1 MIVPGRDVSS
11 VNGSTNF
18 VDGKYYHFYDFGLTN
33 NPPKLYGDLLA
44 GAKSSIRIWDPHYL
58 NVDSDL
64 FTSIHHDGICI
75 EILTICQ
82 NGEDKNEMNDFAN
95 KVLEAIDDADV
106 QECKLWVY
114 ALMPKLYRKGIW
126 NEWHDRFLIIDDTDV
141 FLVGASLD
149 AHMRTRKSYGIYQL
163 TETDDKNLVID
174 TYKVYRDSIRDTSG
188 GAEGNGHKCYVHRP

>member
-44 GAKSSIRIWDPHYL
+44 GAKSSIRIWDPHYIK
-58 NVDSDL
+58 VDSDL
-64 FTSIHHDGICI
+64 FSSIHQNGICI

-95 KVLEAIDDADV
+95 EVLEGINEADV

-114 ALMPKLYRKGIW
+114 ALMPKYLRQGSWI
-126 NEWHDRFLIIDDTDV
+126 EWHDRFLIVDDTEV
-141 FLVGASLD
+141 YLVGASLD
-149 AHMRTRKSYGIYQL
+149 AHMGTNKSYGIYQL

-174 TYKVYRDSIRDTSG
+174 TYKVYRDCIKDTSG
-188 GAEGNGHKCYVHRP
+188 GAMGNGYKCYVHRP